1 MHRFLR
7 LCSNESPLLFP
18 ENKERLFPHQTD
30 KQKEIVSCHR
40 FWHDLRLTGYL
51 GIAGTI
57 AIAYLGFFTPRGRA
71 GLDVYTVSGA
81 VALDVFSK
89 APYGEIAWVGF
100 ALRFDQPSPQVFSAR
115 SFLDS
120 TMNCDIIEKDS
131 PRTPFSRPL
140 SPRLREDNGSRE
152 KI

>member
-1 MHRFLR
+1 MQPLFFSCVRAKW
-7 LCSNESPLLFP
+7 SPRSL
-18 ENKERLFPHQTD
+18 K
-30 KQKEIVSCHR
+30 
-40 FWHDLRLTGYL
+40 
-51 GIAGTI
+51 GTI
-57 AIAYLGFFTPRGRA
+57 AIAYLDFFTPRGRA

-120 TMNCDIIEKDS
+120 TMSCDITEKDS